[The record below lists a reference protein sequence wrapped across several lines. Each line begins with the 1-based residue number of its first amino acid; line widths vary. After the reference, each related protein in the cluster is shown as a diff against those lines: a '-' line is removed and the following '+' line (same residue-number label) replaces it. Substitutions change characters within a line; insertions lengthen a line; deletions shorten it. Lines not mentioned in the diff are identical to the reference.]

1 MLALC
6 PWAAP
11 SPGPFIRVTF
21 GAAAVE
27 PLLRLRALPAGTV
40 IPPEALHG
48 GWGLLGEPG
57 LAIFGGRGVGSA
69 ATADLPAPEMW
80 EQRPEAPPGLWGC
93 DHKAVGPGSI
103 PARRGCADP
112 EGLVG
117 L

>member
-27 PLLRLRALPAGTV
+27 PLLRLRALPVGTV
-40 IPPEALHG
+40 IPPAALHG

-57 LAIFGGRGVGSA
+57 L

-103 PARRGCADP
+103 PARWGCADP
-112 EGLVG
+112 EGLAG